1 MSIPA
6 ELKYTKDHEWIR
18 VEGDKAYM
26 GITDYAQSQ
35 LGDIVFVE
43 IPVLNATVKVGQGCA
58 VVESVKAVS
67 DIYSPL
73 SGTIVEVNEELESA
87 PELVNQ
93 EPYGAGW
100 MCAIQYD
107 QLPTDLLSAEEY
119 AELIKEQFN
128 FNIVEISPESR
139 KLQRDNW
146 AFYKKGGFCNEF
158 QLFAAYG

>member
-107 QLPTDLLSAEEY
+107 QLPADLLSAEEY
-119 AELIKEQFN
+119 AELIKE
-128 FNIVEISPESR
+128 
-139 KLQRDNW
+139 
-146 AFYKKGGFCNEF
+146 
-158 QLFAAYG
+158 